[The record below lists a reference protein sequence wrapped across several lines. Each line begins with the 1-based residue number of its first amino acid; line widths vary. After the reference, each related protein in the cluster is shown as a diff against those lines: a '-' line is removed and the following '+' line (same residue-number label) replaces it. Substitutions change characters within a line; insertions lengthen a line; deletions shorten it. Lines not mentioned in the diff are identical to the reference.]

1 MTASR
6 RMCTRKT
13 SPTRDKK
20 TVLASAGP
28 QLFEDPDMNNNY
40 LIDKVIHYYRDNVSE
55 SPGPWGD
62 RGCLCCFRYGRWVWK
77 RHKCNFYNK
86 QQPTRFRCETILL
99 QGKTTIYDASSWT
112 HFSDDYPCEAV
123 AFSWHACSPRDKL
136 SKLSAAHGYPSVT
149 ANCKRYSSK
158 SSCFYVFTTYRLHV
172 RTNLFFHH
180 ITMPKKPSRRHVIMS
195 SCHHVI
201 MPLRI
206 SGHKA
211 SALWDLAWGTDWLC
225 WETTW
230 GRAKAIRKSGWNNH
244 PRVRSIRRFFRF

>member
-1 MTASR
+1 M
-6 RMCTRKT
+6 
-13 SPTRDKK
+13 
-20 TVLASAGP
+20 
-28 QLFEDPDMNNNY
+28 
-40 LIDKVIHYYRDNVSE
+40 
-55 SPGPWGD
+55 
-62 RGCLCCFRYGRWVWK
+62 
-77 RHKCNFYNK
+77 
-86 QQPTRFRCETILL
+86 L

-201 MPLRI
+201 MSSCHHAVKDFGTQGERVMRLGVRHGLATLR
-206 SGHKA
+206 
-211 SALWDLAWGTDWLC
+211 DNMGTG
-225 WETTW
+225 ESNKKKRMEQPPE
-230 GRAKAIRKSGWNNH
+230 GSFH
-244 PRVRSIRRFFRF
+244 PPFFRF